1 MTTYRLKDAATLAEA
16 SYKAGRI
23 VSPKVIRSLDH
34 DDVQAHLL
42 EGDILLLP
50 GSNSVRDYLKFNLRP
65 LRLGDKRLTL
75 KEGDTE
81 RGASG
86 TIWHQGFLRYSRV
99 IFDWL
104 KKEGVSPKFII
115 GHSLGAAATQILSK
129 SYNAPAIGFAAPRPK
144 KTANRVVQ
152 DERCLLINRSDDLVP
167 KLPGDFNHMGQAKLI
182 STRVDKRFLA
192 HAMPRYMAIIDEA
205 VQAQTLPDRWGG

>member
-1 MTTYRLKDAATLAEA
+1 
-16 SYKAGRI
+16 
-23 VSPKVIRSLDH
+23 VIRSLDH

-42 EGDILLLP
+42 EGNILLLP
-50 GSNSVRDYLKFNLRP
+50 GSNSVKDYLKFNLRP
-65 LRLGDKRLTL
+65 ISLGNTRLVLSDGS
-75 KEGDTE
+75 TE

-104 KKEGVSPKFII
+104 KTAGVTPNYII

-144 KTANRVVQ
+144 WTKNRVVH
-152 DERCLLINRSDDLVP
+152 DGRCLLINRSDDVVP
-167 KLPGDFNHMGQAKLI
+167 KLPNAYSHMGKTKLVRTNI
-182 STRVDKRFLA
+182 DKKFLA
-192 HAMPRYMAIIDEA
+192 HSMPRYMAIIGES
-205 VQAQTLPDRWGG
+205 VQSQALPETWSG